1 MFASGLAIW
10 SLVSWYCAR
19 VLLYFDFPKSHEIHP
34 RRVGIWRRLHSWLPR
49 HVPRILGIA
58 PMVVVGWSFL
68 RVRGTYESD
77 PPPRLLYFE
86 LLTLGGSVAL
96 YVFFILRRRWIERQ
110 DPQAARRKYQRLQ
123 ELPRDSAVVLTLM
136 ATFSLALCIMFTVNP
151 VFFAGAI
158 GTGAVLAFAAA
169 CWVFWGSALV
179 YFG

>member
-1 MFASGLAIW
+1 MSENPTTNFFWHLQDIYQELKTCRFGFIVAIIGAIVFLGVEQGREVLRALAEPGATTSVTGTLRLVMFASGLAIW

-77 PPPRLLYFE
+77 PPPRLLYFA
-86 LLTLGGSVAL
+86 LL
-96 YVFFILRRRWIERQ
+96 
-110 DPQAARRKYQRLQ
+110 
-123 ELPRDSAVVLTLM
+123 
-136 ATFSLALCIMFTVNP
+136 
-151 VFFAGAI
+151 
-158 GTGAVLAFAAA
+158 
-169 CWVFWGSALV
+169 
-179 YFG
+179 